1 MKQVLIK
8 RGEVIV
14 PEVPAPQVGDRNVL
28 VRVLHSCISVGTE
41 IAGVKMSALPLYK
54 RALKQ
59 PHHVKKILQVMRDQG
74 IKNTLN
80 RVLGTLSSGTPT
92 GYSACGEVIE
102 VGGLVQAFKIGDF
115 VGCAG
120 AGVANHAEYIDVP
133 SNLAVPLPKN
143 INLQAASTI
152 TLGAIAMQGI
162 RRCAPTLGETIVVFG
177 LGILGQI
184 TVQLLL
190 ANGCNV
196 IGIDLDASRLEM
208 GMLSGMTEGI
218 NPKSEKTIERV
229 LSLTENL
236 GADAAIITAA
246 TESHSV
252 VSDAMNVCR
261 KKGRVVLVGDVGLHL
276 NRHDFYKKELDFF
289 ISCSY
294 GPGRYDPVYEESG
307 QDYPFPYVRWTENR
321 NMESYIDL
329 LAKQRINFQHLTAKE
344 YSIDQAEEAFGSLQA
359 PGPKPLLVFLN
370 YPSIVPKP
378 PQRRVEVNSKRP
390 KAGKIGVAIIGAGGF
405 AQGMHLPN
413 LQKLGSKFDLIAIQS
428 RTGSNARAVALQ
440 YGAQYATT
448 EMQQVLDDPNV
459 DLVIICTR
467 HHLHVP
473 MTIAALD
480 AGKHVLVEKPLA
492 ISPDALEEIKTF
504 FNRRNSTP
512 ILMTGFNRRFAPIS
526 RSLSSSLSNRT
537 GPLMIHYTMNAGFIP
552 PDHWVHG
559 EEGGGRNVGEA
570 CHIYDLFNYLVN
582 STPVKVTANSIGSS
596 KKYKPNENFLASV
609 TYSDGSVCNLLYTA
623 LGNKEAPKERM
634 EVFADGKVYIMDN
647 FKTLTTFGGKG
658 KPHISRTPEKGQ
670 FHELELL
677 GDCISKGDGWP
688 IPLEQQLQATETSFL
703 VEEQLCL
710 T

>member
-8 RGEVIV
+8 KGKIIV
-14 PEVPAPQVGDRNVL
+14 PEVPAPQVGDRNLL
-28 VRVLHSCISVGTE
+28 VKVLHSCISVGTE

-59 PHHVKKILQVMRDQG
+59 PHHVKKVLQMMRDQG

-80 RVLGTLSSGTPT
+80 RVLGTLASGTPT

-102 VGGLVQAFKIGDF
+102 VGGMVQAFKIGDY

-133 SNLAVPLPKN
+133 SNLAVPLPKT
-143 INLQAASTI
+143 INLQAASTV

-162 RRCAPTLGETIVVFG
+162 RRCSPTLGETIVVFG

-196 IGIDLDASRLEM
+196 IGVDLDAIRLEM
-208 GMLSGMTEGI
+208 AMLSGMTHGI
-218 NPKSEKTIERV
+218 NPQSEKTIDRV
-229 LSLTENL
+229 LSLTENV

-252 VSDAMNVCR
+252 VSDAMGVCR
-261 KKGRVVLVGDVGLHL
+261 KKGRVILVGDVGLNL

-294 GPGRYDPVYEESG
+294 GPGRYDPVYEENG
-307 QDYPFPYVRWTENR
+307 QDYPLPYVRWTENR
-321 NMESYIDL
+321 NMEAYIDL
-329 LAKQRINFQHLTAKE
+329 LIKKRINFEHFTSKE
-344 YSIDQAEEAFGSLQA
+344 YSIDQADEAFKSLQA

-370 YPSIVPKP
+370 YPLT
-378 PQRRVEVNSKRP
+378 PQKALQRTVEINNKRP
-390 KAGKIGVAIIGAGGF
+390 KAGKVGVAIIGAGGF

-413 LQKLGSKFDLIAIQS
+413 LQKLGSNFQLIAIQS
-428 RTGSNARAVALQ
+428 RTGFNARSVAIQ

-448 EMQQVLDDPNV
+448 ELQQVLDDPNV

-473 MTIAALD
+473 MAIAALD
-480 AGKHVLVEKPLA
+480 AGKHVLLEKPLA
-492 ISPDALEEIKTF
+492 ISPAALDEIKRF
-504 FNRRNSTP
+504 FKERNSTP

-526 RSLSSSLSNRT
+526 RSLRFSLSTRT
-537 GPLMIHYTMNAGFIP
+537 APLMIQYTMNAGFLP
-552 PDHWVHG
+552 ADHWVHG

-582 STPVKVTANSIGSS
+582 SSPVKVTANSIGST
-596 KKYKPNENFLASV
+596 KKYKPNENFFASI
-609 TYSDGSVCNLLYTA
+609 TYADGSVCNLLYTA
-623 LGNKEAPKERM
+623 LGNKEASKERM
-634 EVFADGKVYIMDN
+634 EVFADGKVYIMEN
-647 FKTLTTFGGKG
+647 FKTLTTFGGG
-658 KPHISRTPEKGQ
+658 AKPHSSRTPEKGQ
-670 FHELELL
+670 LQELELL
-677 GDCISKGDGWP
+677 GDCITNGGGWP
-688 IPLEQQLQATETSFL
+688 ISLEEQLQATETSFL
-703 VEEQLCL
+703 VEEQLSL
-710 T
+710 G